1 MIQSRKIESS
11 LNLSSPETSALISG
25 AGCLLGE
32 VETNGGM
39 KLIGVLGA
47 LKISCKNS
55 GEETVLLPGELIF
68 NLPGNRG
75 LGPKVQVN
83 LDKLISTSFLLSGF
97 SNSSSFKSSLTK
109 TANAQKQATGKV
121 FAAEVGDS
129 VQPDSF
135 QVLRGE
141 TGESDREADFKQDIS
156 LKGSFRDPLSELLG
170 RTPYRSAPVSMN
182 NLKNNAL
189 RPFPSRLLRTK

>member
-1 MIQSRKIESS
+1 M
-11 LNLSSPETSALISG
+11 
-25 AGCLLGE
+25 
-32 VETNGGM
+32 
-39 KLIGVLGA
+39 
-47 LKISCKNS
+47 
-55 GEETVLLPGELIF
+55 
-68 NLPGNRG
+68 
-75 LGPKVQVN
+75 GPKVQVN

-141 TGESDREADFKQDIS
+141 TGESDREADFIQDIS
-156 LKGSFRDPLSELLG
+156 FKENFRDPLSELLG
-170 RTPYRSAPVSMN
+170 RTHIEVRQF
-182 NLKNNAL
+182 
-189 RPFPSRLLRTK
+189 R